1 MDAIASHILALPP
14 WVALLLIF
22 LLPAL
27 ESSAFVGFVFPG
39 ETALILGGVLAF
51 RGVVPLWAVLVAGIL
66 GAIIGDSVG
75 YAVGRRW
82 GRNLIH
88 GTLGRLINRKHLDRG
103 ERYLA
108 ERGGRAVFLGR
119 FTAALRVMIPGLAG
133 MARLRYP
140 LFLAYNAA
148 GAVCWGTMCV
158 LLGYLGGRSWQ
169 RVAHL
174 ASRIGFVAVG
184 VVVALVVIGY
194 LIRRARWG
202 WALRALE
209 RLQHAPAVV
218 RFTGRY
224 PRTTAWVVARFDAR
238 RPEGLALTTLVG
250 VAVSSIWITLG
261 LGQDVV
267 DHEEFALL
275 DHPAS
280 LWVVDHRIGWLTAIL
295 QVLTWFGSNAVIGPL
310 LIIAGILL
318 VRQRRSWLPAADIIV
333 TYLGTMI
340 LYAVIKN
347 GIERPRP
354 PTVDRLTRAAGW
366 LAQKPDWAFPSGH
379 AAQATAAWV
388 LLCVLIWNGR
398 SAKIKIRLAA
408 ATAALVLLVSFS
420 RWYLGVAWLTDVLA
434 GMTLGLAVLG
444 VWGITR
450 ITIAGTDPEVITHQ
464 QHHH

>member
-1 MDAIASHILALPP
+1 
-14 WVALLLIF
+14 
-22 LLPAL
+22 
-27 ESSAFVGFVFPG
+27 
-39 ETALILGGVLAF
+39 
-51 RGVVPLWAVLVAGIL
+51 
-66 GAIIGDSVG
+66 
-75 YAVGRRW
+75 
-82 GRNLIH
+82 
-88 GTLGRLINRKHLDRG
+88 
-103 ERYLA
+103 
-108 ERGGRAVFLGR
+108 
-119 FTAALRVMIPGLAG
+119 
-133 MARLRYP
+133 
-140 LFLAYNAA
+140 
-148 GAVCWGTMCV
+148 
-158 LLGYLGGRSWQ
+158 
-169 RVAHL
+169 
-174 ASRIGFVAVG
+174 
-184 VVVALVVIGY
+184 
-194 LIRRARWG
+194 
-202 WALRALE
+202 
-209 RLQHAPAVV
+209 
-218 RFTGRY
+218 
-224 PRTTAWVVARFDAR
+224 
-238 RPEGLALTTLVG
+238 
-250 VAVSSIWITLG
+250 
-261 LGQDVV
+261 
-267 DHEEFALL
+267 
-275 DHPAS
+275 
-280 LWVVDHRIGWLTAIL
+280 
-295 QVLTWFGSNAVIGPL
+295 VIGPL